1 MPDASRPAP
10 SVPAAPAEVV
20 RLPSLAML
28 GTGSMNGAILGGLL
42 QPGVEVDGDVR
53 VTTRSAASATTLGE
67 RDGVTA
73 SSVEEDADANR
84 RAVRGARVVIVGVK
98 PHMVPDL
105 LREIADDLDPGA
117 LVISVAA
124 GVTIA
129 TFESLLPEQVAV
141 LRSMPNTPSLVGRGV
156 TGLAAGT
163 RSTPEDLA
171 VARAVFATVGD
182 VVEVPEERI
191 DALSTISGS
200 GPAYVFLLIEELTRT
215 AEAKGFTPDEARVL
229 VQGTFRGAVELL
241 AASDDEPA
249 QLRRR
254 VTSPKGTTE
263 RAVEVLQAADLSG
276 LFDRATDAALAR
288 ARELAAG

>member
-10 SVPAAPAEVV
+10 SAPAELV

-53 VTTRSAASATTLGE
+53 VTTRSAASAAALADRE
-67 RDGVTA
+67 GVSA

-84 RAVRGARVVIVGVK
+84 RAVRGMRVVVVGVK

-105 LREIADDLDPGA
+105 LREIAGDLEPGA

-129 TFESLLPEQVAV
+129 TFEELLPPHVAV
-141 LRSMPNTPSLVGRGV
+141 VRSMPNTPSLVGRGV
-156 TGLAAGT
+156 AGLAAGT

-171 VARAVFATVGD
+171 LARSVFATVGD
-182 VVEVPEERI
+182 VVEVPEDRI

-215 AEAKGFTPDEARVL
+215 AEAKGFSPEEARVL

-249 QLRRR
+249 ELRRR

>member
-1 MPDASRPAP
+1 MPDDSRPAP
-10 SVPAAPAEVV
+10 SAPDPAVV

-53 VTTRSAASATTLGE
+53 VTTRSAASAAALGQ
-67 RDGVTA
+67 RDGVQA

-84 RAVRGARVVIVGVK
+84 RAVRGARIVIVGVK

-105 LREIADDLDPGA
+105 LREIAGDLDPGA

-129 TFESLLPEQVAV
+129 TFESLLPAHVSV
-141 LRSMPNTPSLVGRGV
+141 VRSMPNTPSLVGRGV
-156 TGLAAGT
+156 AGLAAGT
-163 RSTPEDLA
+163 RSSPEDLA

-215 AEAKGFTPDEARVL
+215 AESKGFTPDEARVL

-249 QLRRR
+249 ELRRR

-263 RAVEVLQAADLSG
+263 RAVEVLQAADLSA